1 MTINWTPGQT
11 LEDVEEIVI
20 KKAFIHF
27 NRNKTATARALG
39 ISLRT
44 LDNKFEKYADDD
56 RKRRE
61 DDERTAND
69 RRRWN
74 ERAKGITPPSDGPE
88 KAQSDTHAGDG
99 VESSPKSSCQS
110 TVPMQK
116 SEEVQAVLPSQTTD
130 LRPKRSGG
138 KL

>member
-27 NRNKTATARALG
+27 NKNKTATARALA

-44 LDNKFEKYADDD
+44 LDNKFEKYAEDD

-61 DDERTAND
+61 EDERRAKERREWND
-69 RRRWN
+69 RAR
-74 ERAKGITPPSDGPE
+74 GITPCDGPE
-88 KAQSDTHAGDG
+88 EEKSGSDARDG
-99 VESSPKSSCQS
+99 MESPSKPSTQS
-110 TVPMQK
+110 TVPVQK
-116 SEEVQAVLPSQTTD
+116 PEEVQAVLPSQTTD
-130 LRPKRSGG
+130 LRPKRSSG

>member
-27 NRNKTATARALG
+27 NKNKTATARALG

-56 RKRRE
+56 RKRKE
-61 DDERTAND
+61 TDERDAKE
-69 RRRWN
+69 RREWKD
-74 ERAKGITPPSDGPE
+74 RAKGIPPRSE
-88 KAQSDTHAGDG
+88 ESQNSTNAGNG
-99 VESSPKSSCQS
+99 VESTKESSSQS
-110 TVPMQK
+110 SLPLQK
-116 SEEVQAVLPSQTTD
+116 SEEVQDVLPTQTTD

-138 KL
+138 RL